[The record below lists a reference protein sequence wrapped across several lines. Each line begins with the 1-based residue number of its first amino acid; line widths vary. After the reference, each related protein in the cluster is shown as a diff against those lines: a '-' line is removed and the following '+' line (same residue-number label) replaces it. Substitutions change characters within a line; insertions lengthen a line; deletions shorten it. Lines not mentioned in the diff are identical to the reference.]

1 MTPSSPVGCRGPS
14 WLAAAAALA
23 LVVGS
28 ACAGDGDTEGGDPAG
43 GGGEAAGSSPA
54 TTPAPPTTSPTSTP
68 ATAALPPPPGPP
80 VDGEAAAPDR
90 VVIPRIGVDAP
101 VVALGL
107 DATGALEAPHTAHE
121 TGWWEAGP
129 EPGEQGPAVIAGHV
143 DSRRNPAV
151 FFRLKELVTG
161 DTVEVRRAD
170 GSSVTFVVER
180 TEQHPKAAF
189 PTAAVY
195 DDTPGSALRLVTCGG
210 VFDRSTRHYIDNVIV
225 FATRR

>member
-1 MTPSSPVGCRGPS
+1 VTPPSPVGRRGPS
-14 WLAAAAALA
+14 WLAAAALSLT
-23 LVVGS
+23 LVTGT
-28 ACAGDGDTEGGDPAG
+28 ACAGGGQGSGEA

-54 TTPAPPTTSPTSTP
+54 PTPAPAPPTTPAPSP
-68 ATAALPPPPGPP
+68 PPPPGPP
-80 VDGEAAAPDR
+80 VDGEAAAPTR

-107 DATGALEAPHTAHE
+107 DAAGALEAPHTAHE

-129 EPGEQGPAVIAGHV
+129 EPGEAGPAVIAGHV
-143 DSRRNPAV
+143 DSRRDPAV
-151 FFRLKELVTG
+151 FFRLKELVPG

-180 TEQHPKAAF
+180 REQHPKAAF
-189 PTAAVY
+189 PTGSVY
-195 DDTPGSALRLVTCGG
+195 DDTAGAALRLITCGG
-210 VFDRSTRHYIDNVIV
+210 VFDRSTRHYVDNVIV